1 MLQNTLSLA
10 DKFSEFIEKANEW
23 IVNYI
28 EYLKNVEWV
37 QVATV
42 VIAGICI
49 VLGVL
54 IVLIF
59 VFNGFGK
66 LVSSMEASAKKRAA
80 KKAAKKAAKEAAKEA
95 SKEAGKEVKIT
106 QVIAPNIMAAPPVA
120 KAPVAPAPVVEE
132 GISGEVV
139 AAITA
144 AIAAQ
149 EGNNQF
155 VIRSVQKKDVGSRN
169 PWARAAVTD
178 NTRAF

>member
-1 MLQNTLSLA
+1 MLQNTLSL
-10 DKFSEFIEKANEW
+10 FIYKAAIGGALDWE
-23 IVNYI
+23 
-28 EYLKNVEWV
+28 

-42 VIAGICI
+42 VVAGVGI

-59 VFNGFGK
+59 VFSGFGK

-80 KKAAKKAAKEAAKEA
+80 KKAAKKAEKSAENAQPAPPA
-95 SKEAGKEVKIT
+95 VK
-106 QVIAPNIMAAPPVA
+106 AAPPA
-120 KAPVAPAPVVEE
+120 FKPPVAPAPVVEA

-149 EGNNQF
+149 EGSGNF
-155 VIRSVQKKDVGSRN
+155 VIRSVKKKEVGSRN
-169 PWARAAVTD
+169 PWARAAVMD
-178 NTRAF
+178 NTRGF

>member
-10 DKFSEFIEKANEW
+10 DKFSEFIGKANEW
-23 IVNYI
+23 INNYI
-28 EYLKNVEWV
+28 EYLKGVEWI

-42 VIAGICI
+42 VLAGVGI

-59 VFNGFGK
+59 VFSGFGK

-80 KKAAKKAAKEAAKEA
+80 KKAAKKAVKEAEKAAENA
-95 SKEAGKEVKIT
+95 QTAAPVVK
-106 QVIAPNIMAAPPVA
+106 AAPPVA
-120 KAPVAPAPVVEE
+120 QAPVAPAPVVEA
-132 GISGEVV
+132 GISGEVI

-155 VIRSVQKKDVGSRN
+155 VIRSVKKKDVGSRN
-169 PWARAAVTD
+169 PWARAAVMD